1 MSIKPKKGV
10 YDLPDYVAG
19 RTQEEIKQ
27 KYNLTEVYKL
37 ASNENILGPCKQ
49 VMEYLKDNPDD
60 VNYYPD
66 SDALE
71 TRNRIAQKYGVH
83 RDNIILGNG
92 TDQIIEMICDC
103 FIENG
108 VNIVIAEPNFPIYEK
123 SALKCGGQ
131 VIKVP
136 LCEPDFRQNIPE
148 IINSMNR
155 STKAV
160 FLASPY
166 NPTGTIL
173 TEDEFLDVLKNT
185 DKDVLIVMDE
195 AYHEYLEDD
204 RKIDTVSFIKENPNL
219 VILRTFSKIYGLAGL
234 RIGYGIADREI
245 ISILNKVRLPFNVNL
260 IAQKAAVIALE
271 NDWYAS
277 RVRDEITAQKEKFYS
292 FFDKSGIRYLRS
304 HANFILVKT
313 GDESNRIVEEL
324 LKSGFIVRP
333 GLNLGIPGYIRVT
346 ISTPEINDRFLERF
360 IEIYRMAYR

>member
-1 MSIKPKKGV
+1 
-10 YDLPDYVAG
+10 
-19 RTQEEIKQ
+19 
-27 KYNLTEVYKL
+27 
-37 ASNENILGPCKQ
+37 
-49 VMEYLKDNPDD
+49 
-60 VNYYPD
+60 
-66 SDALE
+66 
-71 TRNRIAQKYGVH
+71 
-83 RDNIILGNG
+83 
-92 TDQIIEMICDC
+92 
-103 FIENG
+103 
-108 VNIVIAEPNFPIYEK
+108 
-123 SALKCGGQ
+123 
-131 VIKVP
+131 
-136 LCEPDFRQNIPE
+136 PDFRQNIPE

-292 FFDKSGIRYLRS
+292 FFDKSGIGYLRS